1 MKSDDLIINFNHLAI
16 FGKHFFGPVV
26 IPAGQPDARRPALP
40 SRRGVLRIGFA
51 TEFVE
56 DIGGVSI
63 SAGGKSAELG
73 QVAFF
78 GGGFDEL
85 VRRVAASGCGQAA
98 QLVEVPS
105 LGRAFDKF
113 RDGVEVPA
121 DGLVTQGGEFRI

>member
-1 MKSDDLIINFNHLAI
+1 MSCGAA
-16 FGKHFFGPVV
+16 GT
-26 IPAGQPDARRPALP
+26 PAGHRDARKPTLP
-40 SRRGVLRIGFA
+40 SRRGVLRVGLA

-56 DIGGVSI
+56 DIGGVGI

-78 GGGFDEL
+78 GGRFDEL
-85 VRRVAASGCGQAA
+85 VRRIPAAGCGQAA
-98 QLVEVPS
+98 QLVEVPA

-121 DGLVTQGGEFRI
+121 GGLLT

>member
-1 MKSDDLIINFNHLAI
+1 VTHSTGHY
-16 FGKHFFGPVV
+16 
-26 IPAGQPDARRPALP
+26 PAGKESSGSASLP
-40 SRRGVLRIGFA
+40 SSSRTPVGVG
-51 TEFVE
+51 
-56 DIGGVSI
+56 I

-78 GGGFDEL
+78 GGKFDEL
-85 VRRVAASGCGQAA
+85 VRCIPAAGCGQAA

-121 DGLVTQGGEFRI
+121 GGLVT